1 MLRAQGLRVAYG
13 TNEVLRGLDLTVAP
27 GEIVALLGLNGSG
40 KSTTVKAIAGLVAPS
55 GGSVTVADEEISGWS
70 VRRRVQAG
78 ITLVAQGRTLFEGM
92 TVSENLSLGAFVRT
106 DAEAVKADESR
117 WLDRVSLS
125 GLGRRKASALSG
137 GQQRLVAVAR
147 GMMANPR
154 FLLLDEPSLGVAPAI
169 LTDLRDVLHGLRD
182 DLGVGILL
190 VEQDIPFA
198 LATADRVV
206 LLSRGTA
213 VLEERAEH
221 LRGGQEIRR
230 MFFELGA

>member
-55 GGSVTVADEEISGWS
+55 GGSITVADEEISGWS

-78 ITLVAQGRTLFEGM
+78 ITLVAQGRTLFEEM

-106 DAEAVKADESR
+106 DAEAVKTDEAR

-169 LTDLRDVLHGLRD
+169 LTDLRGVFHGLRD

-213 VLEERAEH
+213 LLEKRAEH
-221 LRGGQEIRR
+221 LRGGHEIRR

>member
-1 MLRAQGLRVAYG
+1 MLRAEGIRVAYG
-13 TNEVLRGLDLTVAP
+13 ANEVLRGLDLSVAP

-40 KSTTVKAIAGLVAPS
+40 KSTTVKAIAGLVGLS
-55 GGSVTVADEEISGWS
+55 GGSITVGDDDISAWS
-70 VRRRVQAG
+70 VRRRVRAG

-106 DAEAVKADESR
+106 DAEAVKADEVR

-125 GLGRRKASALSG
+125 GLGRRRASELSG

-154 FLLLDEPSLGVAPAI
+154 FLLLDEPSLGVAPVI
-169 LTDLRDVLHGLRD
+169 LSDLRDVLHGLRD
-182 DLGVGILL
+182 ELGVGILL

-198 LATADRVV
+198 LGTADRVV

-213 VLEERAEH
+213 VLEERAEQ

-230 MFFELGA
+230 MFFDLGT